1 MKASN
6 TNVNSSNEILDFE
19 FIVEDTTAKSA
30 AAPDDLIGFL
40 GGRDEALK
48 VVNAAKTAIKGT
60 KAQKNT
66 WYAWDDEIVKALQLG
81 KVKGSRP
88 TLATFQILSVENV
101 TETDDYGT
109 QFTVTMAN
117 IQAVNYSCTVPMRV
131 VYNKPQSFPLARL
144 ASATAD
150 LAAYRKAIA
159 EKHGAHTVAVL
170 DAAVS
175 GIERV
180 MEESTVDVE

>member
-6 TNVNSSNEILDFE
+6 TNVNSSNEILDFD

-30 AAPDDLIGFL
+30 ATPDDLIVFL

-48 VVNAAKTAIKGT
+48 VVNAAKAAIKGT
-60 KAQKNT
+60 KARKDT
-66 WYAWDDEIVKALQLG
+66 WYVWDDEIAKALQLG
-81 KVKGSRP
+81 KIKGSRS
-88 TLATFQILSVENV
+88 TLATFQITHVENV
-101 TETDDYGT
+101 TETDDYGN
-109 QFTVTMAN
+109 QFTVPMAT

-131 VYNKPQSFPLARL
+131 VYNKPQAFPLAKL
-144 ASATAD
+144 AVATAD
-150 LAAYRKAIA
+150 LGTYRKAIA
-159 EKHGAHTVAVL
+159 ARYGAHAVAVL

-180 MEESTVDVE
+180 MEESTADVE